1 MPCIFS
7 GILMQA
13 DLMSLIGFFS
23 SSITIV
29 TSSVLSPAVFMQ
41 TPQSSYSKAS
51 SLVDLFVGRFHY
63 CWKFHGTSMSCIC
76 LIEHSLI

>member
-7 GILMQA
+7 GIILMQA

-23 SSITIV
+23 SSIAIV

-51 SLVDLFVGRFHY
+51 SLVDLWFHY
-63 CWKFHGTSMSCIC
+63 CWLFHGITMSCI
-76 LIEHSLI
+76 LFD